1 MPSPPSTMSCSP
13 CTALYKDVR
22 QQSARSD
29 TCSRIT
35 INPYLAFSS
44 FAREGSW
51 LASRRAA
58 IPLNRLTVWTVRRQM
73 SQGCKIAAFAR
84 VRRRAAGAQTTA
96 AVCIRGT
103 RQLGSLQKTTR
114 SGNRPAYMQTCHD
127 VCCGQGQRVSS
138 SSQCRK
144 AAQYSE
150 A

>member
-1 MPSPPSTMSCSP
+1 MPNPPSTASCSS
-13 CTALYKDVR
+13 CRALYKDR
-22 QQSARSD
+22 KQQSARSE

-35 INPYLAFSS
+35 INSYLAFSS

-58 IPLNRLTVWTVRRQM
+58 IPLNRLALWTVRRQM

-84 VRRRAAGAQTTA
+84 VRRPAAWAQTTA
-96 AVCIRGT
+96 AADIKGT
-103 RQLGSLQKTTR
+103 RQLGSLQRVSRAANT
-114 SGNRPAYMQTCHD
+114 PANMQTCHNLW
-127 VCCGQGQRVSS
+127 CGQGQRVPS